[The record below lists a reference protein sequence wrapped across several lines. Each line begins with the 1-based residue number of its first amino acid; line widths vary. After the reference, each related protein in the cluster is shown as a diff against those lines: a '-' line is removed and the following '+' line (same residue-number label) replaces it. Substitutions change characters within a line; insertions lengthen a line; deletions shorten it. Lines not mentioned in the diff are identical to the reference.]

1 MSPATAMASQWQN
14 FQRNLG
20 AWRGSF
26 TDVDAQGQPLNSTPS
41 LLTLSSAEDGRVV
54 QFRLQRFGGDD
65 PSSPPTHDLAQE
77 YRTLGRQVVFF
88 DDGCFSKGSLQ
99 LAPATRFGAEYG
111 FIRGD
116 RRHRLMQLFAEDGGF
131 DALVLIRE
139 FRDGSAAVEG
149 PPLTVAQLGGSWEG
163 QAATIEANWP
173 EPTLQQ
179 ALIQVDQPDGQ
190 SLRIETRLAGE
201 CAVVR
206 GRQQGGHCFAV
217 ETGAVETGAAEA
229 GAVAGE
235 QPARLLLLPDGGLSL
250 APQRVTHRR
259 AFSVEAGW
267 LASADCWLR
276 LIRRYGGRGEW
287 LSSTLVSAQ
296 RR

>member
-1 MSPATAMASQWQN
+1 MASQWQN

-26 TDVDAQGQPLNSTPS
+26 TDVDAQGQPLDATPS

-54 QFRLQRFGGDD
+54 HFRLQRFGGDD
-65 PSSPPTHDLAQE
+65 PSAPPTRDFAQE
-77 YRTLGRQVVFF
+77 YRSLGRQVVFF

-116 RRHRLMQLFAEDGGF
+116 RRHRLVQLFAEDGGF
-131 DALVLIRE
+131 DSLVLIRE
-139 FRDGSAAVEG
+139 FRDGSAAEER
-149 PPLTVAQLGGSWEG
+149 PLLSLEQLSGSWEG
-163 QAATIEANWP
+163 QAATIEADWP
-173 EPTLQQ
+173 TPTLQQ
-179 ALIQVDQPDGQ
+179 VRIRVDQPDGQ
-190 SLRIETRLAGE
+190 SLT
-201 CAVVR
+201 
-206 GRQQGGHCFAV
+206 V
-217 ETGAVETGAAEA
+217 ETDVGVACSVVKGRRQGARCFGCSLEAAAAEA
-229 GAVAGE
+229 AADEAE

-250 APQRVTHRR
+250 TPLHVSHRR

-267 LASADCWLR
+267 LQSADRWLR
-276 LIRRYGGRGEW
+276 LIRRYGPSGEW
-287 LSSTLVSAQ
+287 LSATLITAD

>member
-1 MSPATAMASQWQN
+1 MSRAAAMASQWQN

-26 TDVDAQGQPLNSTPS
+26 TDVDAQGRPLETTPS

-54 QFRLQRFGGDD
+54 HFRLQRFGGND
-65 PSSPPTHDLAQE
+65 PAAPPTHDFAQE
-77 YRTLGRQVVFF
+77 YRSLGRQVVFF

-111 FIRGD
+111 FITGD
-116 RRHRLMQLFAEDGGF
+116 RRHRLVQLFTEDGGF

-139 FRDGSAAVEG
+139 FRDGSTAVER
-149 PPLTVAQLGGSWEG
+149 PPLSLGQLSGRWEG
-163 QAATIEANWP
+163 QAATIEADWP

-179 ALIQVDQPDGQ
+179 ALIQVDQPDGE
-190 SLRIETRLAGE
+190 SLAIETRLG
-201 CAVVR
+201 CACTVVR
-206 GRQQGGHCFAV
+206 GRRQGERGFAI
-217 ETGAVETGAAEA
+217 ETGASETGALS
-229 GAVAGE
+229 GE
-235 QPARLLLLPDGGLSL
+235 QPANLLLLPDGGLSL
-250 APQRVTHRR
+250 APLRVSHRQ

-267 LASADCWLR
+267 LASDDVWLR

-287 LSSTLVSAQ
+287 LSSTLVTAH

>member
-1 MSPATAMASQWQN
+1 MASQWQN

-26 TDVDAQGQPLNSTPS
+26 TDVDAHGQPLDATPS

-54 QFRLQRFGGDD
+54 HFRLQRFGGEE
-65 PSSPPTHDLAQE
+65 PSAPPTQDIAQE

-88 DDGCFSKGSLQ
+88 DDGCFCKGSLQ

-111 FIRGD
+111 FIAGD
-116 RRHRLMQLFAEDGGF
+116 RRHRLVQLFAEDGGF

-139 FRDGSAAVEG
+139 FRDGSAAEER
-149 PPLTVAQLGGSWEG
+149 PPLSPGQLSGSWEG
-163 QAATIEANWP
+163 QAATIEADWP

-179 ALIQVDQPDGQ
+179 VRIRVDQSDGGQ
-190 SLRIETRLAGE
+190 CLTVETDLGGA
-201 CAVVR
+201 CTAVR
-206 GRQQGGHCFAV
+206 ARRQGASCFAC
-217 ETGAVETGAAEA
+217 APEA
-229 GAVAGE
+229 G
-235 QPARLLLLPDGGLSL
+235 QPARLLLLPDGGFSL
-250 APQRVTHRR
+250 TPLQVSHRQ

-267 LASADCWLR
+267 LQSADRWLR
-276 LIRRYGGRGEW
+276 LIRRYGPSGEW
-287 LSSTLVSAQ
+287 LSATLITAD